1 MYSNVQTVTGPI
13 SKSSLGITSTHEHL
27 LIDFSVVFQEPK
39 NAVDRLKAFEPVAL
53 ENLNW
58 VSMILSEIGII

>member
-13 SKSSLGITSTHEHL
+13 SKSSLGNTSTHEHL

-39 NAVDRLKAFEPVAL
+39 NTVDRLKAFIVVC
-53 ENLNW
+53 NW
-58 VSMILSEIGII
+58 